1 MHGASARTAL
11 VAAAALLALAAPLA
25 ASGCGAEGGSTSR
38 STVSAAKLTAKLE
51 GSPPRLA
58 ALHRQSGRLLQ
69 GGQAAFKDRLTAL
82 RGYPVV
88 VNKWASW
95 CGPCRHEFAFFQSQA
110 VKQGKR
116 VAFVGVDS
124 NDGANSARKF
134 LGQFPVPYP
143 SYEDPKLEIAAVFK
157 APIEF
162 PATAFY
168 DRHGRLEYVKRGSYA
183 KESELAADIRRYAS

>member
-1 MHGASARTAL
+1 MNGLRAGIAVVVAS
-11 VAAAALLALAAPLA
+11 ALLAGAT
-25 ASGCGAEGGSTSR
+25 GCGSGNAGGTPKSALSR
-38 STVSAAKLTAKLE
+38 GQLTARLK

-58 ALHRQSGRLLQ
+58 TLHAQAGHMLG
-69 GGQAAFKDRLTAL
+69 GGQDAFKARLAQL
-82 RGYPVV
+82 RGIPVV

-95 CGPCRHEFAFFQSQA
+95 CGPCRHEFAFFQSQG
-110 VKQGKR
+110 VRQGKR
-116 VAFVGVDS
+116 VAFLGVDS
-124 NDGANSARKF
+124 NDGASSARKF
-134 LGQFPVPYP
+134 LAQFPVPYP

-168 DRHGRLEYVKRGSYA
+168 DRHGRLAYVKRGSYA